1 MPTISGSG
9 LPDGSLRDRISAS
22 RIGRMATVRSDGTP
36 HVVPVTF
43 AISNDTLVTA
53 VDAKPKRTT
62 NLQRL
67 RNLRA
72 NPAVSIV
79 VDHYADDWSALWWIR
94 IDGLARVVE
103 DDVAVADAAERAAA
117 IEALVAKYPQYQVTT
132 PDGPVIIVQ
141 PTRWTVWSASELR
154 H

>member
-1 MPTISGSG
+1 MPTTSGKG
-9 LPDGSLRDRISAS
+9 LPNDSLRRRITTS

-43 AISNDTLVTA
+43 AISNEALVTA

-67 RNLRA
+67 RNLRT

-79 VDHYADDWSALWWIR
+79 IDHYSDDWSALWWIR

-103 DDVAVADAAERAAA
+103 GGDAGQAAEHAAA
-117 IEALVAKYPQYQVTT
+117 IDSLVAKYSQYQHAAPV
-132 PDGPVIIVQ
+132 GPVIVVQ
-141 PTRWTVWSASELR
+141 PTRWTAWSASE
-154 H
+154 

>member
-1 MPTISGSG
+1 
-9 LPDGSLRDRISAS
+9 
-22 RIGRMATVRSDGTP
+22 MATVRSDGTP
-36 HVVPVTF
+36 HVVPITF
-43 AISNDTLVTA
+43 AISNEDLVTA

-67 RNLRA
+67 RNLRE

-94 IDGLARVVE
+94 IDGLAK
-103 DDVAVADAAERAAA
+103 VAEGGDTGEAAEHAAA
-117 IEALVAKYPQYQVTT
+117 IAVLVAKYPQYQHAA

-141 PTRWTVWSASELR
+141 PTRWTAWSASE
-154 H
+154 